1 MRIAWR
7 REIMS
12 SQENLVKRPAKLLI
26 TNDRFSLVIICLTA
40 CQCAYEQPKAKG
52 HLTTIL
58 PPSRSI

>member
-40 CQCAYEQPKAKG
+40 CQCAYEQPKAA
-52 HLTTIL
+52 
-58 PPSRSI
+58 